1 VAISVFSSWLLV
13 VSFWLFVIN
22 QKNHMNHMNQ
32 ITNKLSSYRNPCPR
46 TELVYIAI
54 LQRMGGE
61 QRLKTAFGLYEM
73 AHSLS
78 KQNILEQDQNI
89 TEEEL
94 RRRLRQRF
102 GYDTG
107 RFTDQDN

>member
-1 VAISVFSSWLLV
+1 
-13 VSFWLFVIN
+13 
-22 QKNHMNHMNQ
+22 MNHRNH
-32 ITNKLSSYRNPCPR
+32 IISHKLSSYRNPCPR

-61 QRLKTAFGLYEM
+61 KRLKTAFGLYEM
-73 AHSLS
+73 AHNLS
-78 KQNILEQDQNI
+78 KQSILEQDQNI

-102 GYDTG
+102 GYDTR
-107 RFTDQDN
+107 RFTDQDS